1 MNANLIDSAVS
12 NGAAPD
18 NGPAPA
24 RATVAA
30 RTRVKICG
38 LTRTEDARA
47 ACRCGADAIGMIFYP
62 PSPRGIGLQQAVAI
76 RDCLPPFVSVVGVFV
91 NPDSGFVNRAIREL
105 SLDVIQFHGDEDADF
120 CASFGK
126 PYIKAV
132 QVREGLDLHE
142 FARRYSSARAF
153 LFDSFEAE
161 RRGGT
166 GNTFDWSLIPADL
179 DKPYI
184 LAGGLGPDNV
194 AAAVAAVSPFAVDG
208 NGGVES
214 SPGIKDPEKIETF
227 IREVNRGKT
236 S

>member
-1 MNANLIDSAVS
+1 MNSAES
-12 NGAAPD
+12 TPAASC
-18 NGPAPA
+18 GGSAPA
-24 RATVAA
+24 RAVAAA

-38 LTRTEDARA
+38 LTRTEDAQA
-47 ACRCGADAIGMIFYP
+47 ACRFGADAIGLIFYP
-62 PSPRGIGLQQAVAI
+62 PSPRGVGLEQAAVV
-76 RDCLPPFVSVVGVFV
+76 RGGLPPFVTVVGVFV
-91 NPDSGFVNRAIREL
+91 NADSEFVTRAIREV

-184 LAGGLGPDNV
+184 LAGGLDPDNV
-194 AAAVAAVSPFAVDG
+194 AAAVSAVSPFAVDG

-227 IREVNRGKT
+227 IREVYRGKT